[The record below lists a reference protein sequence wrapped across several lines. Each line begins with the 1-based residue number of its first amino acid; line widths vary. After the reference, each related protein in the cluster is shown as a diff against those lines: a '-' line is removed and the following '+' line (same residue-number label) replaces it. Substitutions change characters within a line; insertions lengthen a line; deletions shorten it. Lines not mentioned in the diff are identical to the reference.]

1 MKEVKFEEAM
11 QELESI
17 ANSLEKGNLTLEE
30 SVLKFEEGIK
40 LSKQCNDMIEQAE
53 KKISILLQKDNKLV
67 EEDFQVE
74 E

>member
-67 EEDFQVE
+67 EEEFKVE